1 MKLPNALRPAAIG
14 KFALTAAVVAAAV
27 YAGWQLWVHYEVE
40 PWTRDGRVKA
50 YVVQVAPDVSGLV
63 TAVPV
68 HDNQDVKAGDVLF
81 EIDRARFQLAY
92 DQAQASVR
100 SQQVAREQALR
111 DAKRNRSLGQ
121 LVAAEALEQSQTK
134 LKQTEAA
141 LAQAEVQLNTARLNL
156 ERSRVLAVTDG
167 RVTNLDLRA
176 GSYASAGRGVM
187 ALVDA
192 SSFYVE
198 GYFEETKL
206 PGIHEGDPATVT
218 LMGDNRQIRGHVESI
233 ALGIA
238 DRDRS
243 TGANLLPNVN
253 PTFNWVRLAQ
263 RIPVRVKIDEVP
275 AGVRLVAGQT
285 ATVAVG
291 AAAAPAQTRTDARQP
306 S

>member
-134 LKQTEAA
+134 LQQTEAA
-141 LAQAEVQLNTARLNL
+141 LAQADQTVDTLREGVEVTLKQLAAAFERNLLKEIAPVQGDKFDPHLHQAISSIPAEQPANTVVQLLQK
-156 ERSRVLAVTDG
+156 G
-167 RVTNLDLRA
+167 
-176 GSYASAGRGVM
+176 
-187 ALVDA
+187 
-192 SSFYVE
+192 YV
-198 GYFEETKL
+198 
-206 PGIHEGDPATVT
+206 
-218 LMGDNRQIRGHVESI
+218 
-233 ALGIA
+233 IA
-238 DRDRS
+238 DRTLR
-243 TGANLLPNVN
+243 
-253 PTFNWVRLAQ
+253 
-263 RIPVRVKIDEVP
+263 P
-275 AGVRLVAGQT
+275 ALVVVSAGQ
-285 ATVAVG
+285 G
-291 AAAAPAQTRTDARQP
+291 
-306 S
+306 